1 MPQTEIKIDNNLE
14 EFKKLVRKAIF
25 LEGHEDEYFK
35 SIPNTK
41 WKQIFDTNF
50 SGNLSFAQRV
60 ILNKSKE
67 IETKDTTRVDREK
80 FKIHNLDRA
89 TKMVLKAID
98 EKCPILHITDFDNDG
113 SLAQAIINEYLVID
127 DKAAQ
132 NMQVHYA
139 QVLNGNANRGFTVDL
154 IDKLVE
160 KNGLNPDK
168 KSLEEHWD
176 ISLH

>member
-98 EKCPILHITDFDNDG
+98 
-113 SLAQAIINEYLVID
+113 
-127 DKAAQ
+127 
-132 NMQVHYA
+132 
-139 QVLNGNANRGFTVDL
+139 
-154 IDKLVE
+154 
-160 KNGLNPDK
+160 
-168 KSLEEHWD
+168 
-176 ISLH
+176 